1 MFKRK
6 GLFKK
11 VSVFLSA
18 TLLTTAVIMPQSTA
32 TVNAAPSYNYGEA
45 LQKSIMFYEF
55 QRSGKLPADKR
66 MNWRGDSGLTDGAD
80 AGVDLTGGW
89 YDAGDHVKFNLPM
102 AYTVSML
109 SWSVYEAK
117 DAYKKSGQLS
127 YILDNIKWA
136 TDFLIKCHTAPN
148 EFYYQV
154 GDGTDD
160 HKWWGPCEVMQM
172 ARPSYKL
179 TTANPGSTVVGE
191 AAAALA
197 SASIIFKET
206 DPTYAAN
213 CLKHAKELFTF
224 ADTTRSDKGYTAA
237 TNFYTSHSGFIDEL
251 TWASIW
257 LYMATQDKTYLT
269 KAESF
274 EPSWQRENQSTD
286 LKFRWGMCWD
296 DKLMGSFL
304 LLAKL
309 TEKPVYKEAIERHL
323 DWWSVGVGS
332 SRIAYTSKGLAWLT
346 TWGSLRHASTTAFL
360 ASVYADWSGCSSDK
374 AKIYND
380 FSKQQID
387 YCLGSTGRS
396 FLTGFGVNPPQHY
409 HHRTAHGSW
418 YDSMKVPENHRHT
431 LIGALVGGP
440 KSAADNTYYDKV
452 DDYESNEVACDYNAG
467 FVGACAKMYEDY
479 GGDPI
484 ANYKAIEPVTEDE
497 FSVEAAINNQSAN
510 HIEIRAFLL
519 NKSAWPARMG
529 DKLSFRY
536 FVDLSEVIAAG
547 AKPSDIVVSSNYS
560 QGGTAK
566 GLTPW
571 DASKNIYYV
580 TLDFTGT
587 KIYPGGQSA
596 HKHEIQFRISAPLA
610 TTYWDNKND
619 FSFKGISTDSNAA
632 VKVTNMPVY
641 DNGVL
646 VYGTEPAG
654 GTTSSTP
661 TPTKAT
667 PTPTSP
673 SSQTGYKVYGYLKP
687 SFSYT
692 ESQAA
697 TVQSGFK
704 VEFEGTSLSAVSDE
718 NGYFEI
724 KNVPGNKS
732 YNLLISK
739 KGYLTRKV
747 SPIIVNG
754 DRKIFSKAAPIDIWA
769 GDIPANDV
777 QSNSINMADVIEVA
791 KSFGKTSSDAG
802 FLSYAD
808 FNKDNSVNMADVII
822 LAGNFNKTQVDYP
835 SFVLG
840 DFDLDGTPYTM
851 QDAIKFAM
859 IFGVEDM
866 EYTPQFRI
874 LSGDTNGDGKIEEA
888 DFVRDGFTN

>member
-1 MFKRK
+1 MLSKKSF
-6 GLFKK
+6 LKK
-11 VSVFLSA
+11 VSVFLSV
-18 TLLTTAVIMPQSTA
+18 TLLTSVVVIPQTTA
-32 TVNAAPSYNYGEA
+32 TSNAAPTFNYGEA

-55 QRSGKLPADKR
+55 QRSGKLPENNR
-66 MNWRGDSGLTDGAD
+66 INWRGDSALTDGAD
-80 AGVDLTGGW
+80 VGVDLTGGW

-109 SWSVYEAK
+109 SWSVYEAR
-117 DAYKKSGQLS
+117 DAYVKSGQLP

-136 TDFLIKCHTAPN
+136 TDYLIKCHTAPN

-154 GDGTDD
+154 GNGDDD

-172 ARPSYKL
+172 ARPSYKV
-179 TTANPGSTVVGE
+179 TSSSPGSTVVGE

-213 CLKHAKELFTF
+213 CLKHAKELFSF

-251 TWASIW
+251 TWAAIW
-257 LYMATQDKTYLT
+257 LYMATEDQSYLN
-269 KAESF
+269 KAESY
-274 EPSWQRENQSTD
+274 EPQWQRENQSTD

-296 DKLMGSFL
+296 DKLMGCFL

-309 TEKPVYKEAIERHL
+309 TNKDVYKEAIQRHL
-323 DWWSVGVGS
+323 DWWSVGTGG
-332 SRIAYTSKGLAWLT
+332 SRIAYTAKGLAWLT

-380 FSKQQID
+380 FAKQQID

-396 FLTGFGVNPPQHY
+396 FLTGFGENPPQHY

-440 KSAADNTYYDKV
+440 KSAADNSYYDKI

-479 GGDPI
+479 GGTPI
-484 ANYKAIEPVTEDE
+484 PNLTANETPTEDE
-497 FSVEAAINNQSAN
+497 FYVEAAINNQSAN

-547 AKPSDIVVSSNYS
+547 ASPSDIKVSSNYS

-571 DASKNIYYV
+571 DESKNIYYV

-587 KIYPGGQSA
+587 KIYPGGQSQ
-596 HKHEIQFRISAPLA
+596 HKHEIQFRLSAPEG
-610 TTYWDNKND
+610 TSYWDNSND
-619 FSFKGISTDSNAA
+619 FSFKGVSKDSNGA

-646 VYGTEPAG
+646 VYGMEPDG
-654 GTTSSTP
+654 GTPATP
-661 TPTKAT
+661 TTK
-667 PTPTSP
+667 PTPTS
-673 SSQTGYKVYGYLKP
+673 SGNKVYGYVKP
-687 SFSYT
+687 SFNFT
-692 ESQAA
+692 ENQAA
-697 TVQSGFK
+697 AVQSGFK
-704 VEFEGTSLSAVSDE
+704 VELEGTSLSAVTDE

-724 KNVPGNKS
+724 TNVPGNKV
-732 YNLLISK
+732 YTLVISK
-739 KGYLTRKV
+739 DGYLARKA
-747 SPIIVNG
+747 SITVNG
-754 DRKIFSKAAPIDIWA
+754 NKEISSKTAPIDIWA
-769 GDIPANDV
+769 GDIPVNGV
-777 QSNSINMADVIEVA
+777 QNNTINMADVIEIA
-791 KSFGKTSSDAG
+791 KSFGKTSSTSG
-802 FLSYAD
+802 FMSSAD
-808 FNKDNSVNMADVII
+808 FNKDNTVNMADVII
-822 LAGNFNKTQVDYP
+822 LAVNFNKTQADYP
-835 SFVLG
+835 EL
-840 DFDLDGTPYTM
+840 
-851 QDAIKFAM
+851 
-859 IFGVEDM
+859 
-866 EYTPQFRI
+866 
-874 LSGDTNGDGKIEEA
+874 
-888 DFVRDGFTN
+888 